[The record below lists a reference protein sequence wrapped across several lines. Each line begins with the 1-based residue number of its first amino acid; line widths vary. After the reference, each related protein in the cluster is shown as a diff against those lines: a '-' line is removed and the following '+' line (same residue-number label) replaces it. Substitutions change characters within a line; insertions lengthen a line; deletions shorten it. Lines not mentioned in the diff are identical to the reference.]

1 MYVSCARG
9 EPQDRVHGRIG
20 SALGTERRSIILTA
34 SQLVAR
40 ATMSGEVAA
49 TWERREDGQSL
60 HDHRADRAQNGDVWK
75 QEHVAGRGDTADPYC
90 STKVA

>member
-1 MYVSCARG
+1 MH
-9 EPQDRVHGRIG
+9 EQIG
-20 SALGTERRSIILTA
+20 SSLGTERRSIILTA

-49 TWERREDGQSL
+49 AWERREDGQSL

-75 QEHVAGRGDTADPYC
+75 QEHVAGRGDPYC